1 MTPALAVFRKEMIEA
16 LRDRRTIVVAL
27 VLPVLIMP
35 VATLGIPYLAERQA
49 AEFEDRPASVA
60 IVGGEHARALVDY
73 GVQREWIRPVAVL
86 DPSRALLARTVEA
99 VLIIPAGFVG
109 ALSKGGAKVTIM
121 YDETDTASRVA
132 RERLQ
137 RLVATYSVS
146 LTEQRLLRRG
156 LTLSD
161 LAPIEV
167 DERNVASKSRLGGL
181 LLAGL
186 LPFFIAVWAVLGG
199 QYAALDVGAGEKE
212 RRTIEALLVTPPPR
226 WALAA
231 GKFLAI
237 TVAGL
242 GAVLVVIAVTLLT
255 LRLGAT
261 MRLGELDRTVVE
273 ISPPTGALLIVT
285 ALALVAFLSAVELAL
300 SLVARSVREAQQYF
314 TPVYLLF
321 TLPAM
326 AAQFLEGWARSNAT
340 YLLPGL
346 NTVFALRGLLL
357 GEWRWA
363 HLGLAV
369 LSTAVYTLP
378 VLWFCARVLGRE
390 PIIGRS

>member
-1 MTPALAVFRKEMIEA
+1 MAFALAVFRKEMIEA
-16 LRDRRTIVVAL
+16 LRDRRTIIVAL
-27 VLPVLIMP
+27 VLPLLMMP

-49 AEFEDRPASVA
+49 AEFEDRPAAVA

-73 GVQREWIRPVAVL
+73 GVQREWIRPVAVR
-86 DPSRALLARTVEA
+86 DPPRALLARTVEA
-99 VLIIPAGFVG
+99 VLIIPEGFSD
-109 ALSKGGAKVTIM
+109 ALSKGTAKVTIM

-146 LTEQRLLRRG
+146 LTEQRLRRRG
-156 LTLSD
+156 LRLRD
-161 LAPIEV
+161 LVPIEV

-226 WALAA
+226 WTLAA

-242 GAVLVVIAVTLLT
+242 GAVLVVISVTLLT
-255 LRLGAT
+255 LRLGAA
-261 MRLGELDRTVVE
+261 MRVGGLDRTVVE
-273 ISPPTGALLIVT
+273 ISSSTGVLLVVT
-285 ALALVAFLSAVELAL
+285 ALMLVAFLSAVELAL

-326 AAQFLEGWARSNAT
+326 AAQFLEGWARSSAT

-357 GEWRWA
+357 GEWQWTDLA
-363 HLGLAV
+363 LAV
-369 LSTAVYTLP
+369 LSTAVYTVP
-378 VLWFCARVLGRE
+378 VLWFCARVLGRDAVV
-390 PIIGRS
+390 GRS